1 MSNPDQIDNDGD
13 ERGQNSKNL
22 FEPLALLP
30 PQAFSRLSGDWG
42 ASTGDWGEARE
53 RDDLNERKARAGSV
67 RKEKKRRAFSP
78 HPISPFVPAFLNN

>member
-22 FEPLALLP
+22 FEPLALPP

-42 ASTGDWGEARE
+42 ASTGDWGEAR
-53 RDDLNERKARAGSV
+53 AGSV
-67 RKEKKRRAFSP
+67 RKEKKRRVFSP